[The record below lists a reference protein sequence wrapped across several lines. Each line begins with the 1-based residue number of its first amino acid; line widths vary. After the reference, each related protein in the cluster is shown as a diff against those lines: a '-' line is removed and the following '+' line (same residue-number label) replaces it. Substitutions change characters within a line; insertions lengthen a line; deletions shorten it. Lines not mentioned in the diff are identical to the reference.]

1 MDDKWSKYYP
11 ANYTAITPADIEM
24 IKELHRNPPVE
35 EDNTN
40 DKSDDGEE
48 IDKVQPK
55 ALKKKFDDRKDKDID
70 NDGDEDD
77 SDEVIHAKRKAIS
90 KNIAKQEEIE
100 VEEEVF
106 NHHIV
111 QGTTEKGKVTHSGSL
126 QQMQKTIRDPKSNLG
141 NSVLV
146 KTRHDLKTGDGW
158 KKHMHAEDVAEMSK
172 DEYKDDNMKKQ
183 QAKKKK
189 KGDPEEVEFSKKQDT
204 VTNMESVESG
214 KGGPIDL
221 QQELLALAK
230 TIRGKDKLALEGA
243 AKLIKQRAYGKLAPY
258 LDNMEE
264 EPRQSVLMILMN
276 DQKIADKVMKKM
288 KTESYHGWLMAE
300 MTQKYDGLTWTEI
313 GERLIK
319 TPERRLVALAYA
331 TKMGTIDAPSPEVQ
345 RLADE
350 CELEDLEKA
359 AGSIIDEDDELDE
372 AKSEGEKI
380 ADKNKADNAKKAAGT
395 NQDNQS
401 DANKADQDRE
411 TQSNVNDKEQD
422 QRMAQSEKERA
433 AKKKQQAIARSR
445 ETDDPTVKKDG
456 GPSTMRS
463 KLVGIAHA
471 ALEDVEEVPETIDAR
486 RRVFKEKLK
495 KLAYEKAKEM
505 IANRSKKDSEPD
517 FAHTDEAKKEEE
529 DTDDIG
535 SKIKETGKVNN
546 TVKTEPTVKESAGVS
561 FVRKYKE
568 KKTEESKDIKLDTS
582 ILEYLAG
589 SSFGSVKQANPVGA
603 EFASDDAPAS
613 ATSIARALK
622 CSPQQVQKML
632 DDMVEAGTVSRV
644 GDAYSY
650 ASPRPAEPLGKD
662 YH

>member
-1 MDDKWSKYYP
+1 
-11 ANYTAITPADIEM
+11 
-24 IKELHRNPPVE
+24 
-35 EDNTN
+35 
-40 DKSDDGEE
+40 
-48 IDKVQPK
+48 
-55 ALKKKFDDRKDKDID
+55 
-70 NDGDEDD
+70 
-77 SDEVIHAKRKAIS
+77 
-90 KNIAKQEEIE
+90 
-100 VEEEVF
+100 
-106 NHHIV
+106 
-111 QGTTEKGKVTHSGSL
+111 
-126 QQMQKTIRDPKSNLG
+126 
-141 NSVLV
+141 
-146 KTRHDLKTGDGW
+146 
-158 KKHMHAEDVAEMSK
+158 
-172 DEYKDDNMKKQ
+172 
-183 QAKKKK
+183 
-189 KGDPEEVEFSKKQDT
+189 
-204 VTNMESVESG
+204 
-214 KGGPIDL
+214 
-221 QQELLALAK
+221 
-230 TIRGKDKLALEGA
+230 
-243 AKLIKQRAYGKLAPY
+243 
-258 LDNMEE
+258 
-264 EPRQSVLMILMN
+264 
-276 DQKIADKVMKKM
+276 
-288 KTESYHGWLMAE
+288 
-300 MTQKYDGLTWTEI
+300 
-313 GERLIK
+313 
-319 TPERRLVALAYA
+319 
-331 TKMGTIDAPSPEVQ
+331 
-345 RLADE
+345 
-350 CELEDLEKA
+350 
-359 AGSIIDEDDELDE
+359 
-372 AKSEGEKI
+372 
-380 ADKNKADNAKKAAGT
+380 
-395 NQDNQS
+395 
-401 DANKADQDRE
+401 
-411 TQSNVNDKEQD
+411 
-422 QRMAQSEKERA
+422 MAQSEKERA